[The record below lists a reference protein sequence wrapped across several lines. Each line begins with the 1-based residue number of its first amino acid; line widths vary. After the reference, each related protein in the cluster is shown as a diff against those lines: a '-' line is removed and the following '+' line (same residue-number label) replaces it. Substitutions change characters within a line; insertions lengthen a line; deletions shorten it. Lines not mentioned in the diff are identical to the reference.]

1 MLSHTCCSADCGKVG
16 PPLRAHQFLAMNLL
30 SCHVLPR
37 WMMLPR
43 ESNDIQTIASNRIT
57 GCGAPLPKR
66 IGFAFYVN
74 SWMSSDLKLK
84 VRQPRTAYRAPVAP
98 HIVSFFGSSVCGSFA
113 DSHSVLHTIKGTCWD
128 KAGSWDC
135 LLMERT

>member
-1 MLSHTCCSADCGKVG
+1 MLGKEWVLLRARRSADCGKVG
-16 PPLRAHQFLAMNLL
+16 PSLRAHRFLAMNLL
-30 SCHVLPR
+30 SCHVFPR

-84 VRQPRTAYRAPVAP
+84 V
-98 HIVSFFGSSVCGSFA
+98 
-113 DSHSVLHTIKGTCWD
+113 
-128 KAGSWDC
+128 
-135 LLMERT
+135 

>member
-1 MLSHTCCSADCGKVG
+1 
-16 PPLRAHQFLAMNLL
+16 MNLL
-30 SCHVLPR
+30 SCHVFPR

-43 ESNDIQTIASNRIT
+43 ESSDIQTIASNRIT

-84 VRQPRTAYRAPVAP
+84 VCSTATYRVLRPSRSTHKTTLWNSFVNLLLIRTTY
-98 HIVSFFGSSVCGSFA
+98 SVQSRVPA
-113 DSHSVLHTIKGTCWD
+113 
-128 KAGSWDC
+128 
-135 LLMERT
+135 RTM

>member
-1 MLSHTCCSADCGKVG
+1 MTPFLVLCWGKSGCCYVLAVLLSVARWTHH
-16 PPLRAHQFLAMNLL
+16 LLAMNSL

-43 ESNDIQTIASNRIT
+43 ESSDIQTIASNRIT

-84 VRQPRTAYRAPVAP
+84 VRQPRIAYRTPVAP
-98 HIVSFFGSSVCGSFA
+98 HKLTSWNSFV
-113 DSHSVLHTIKGTCWD
+113 H
-128 KAGSWDC
+128 
-135 LLMERT
+135 LLLIRT